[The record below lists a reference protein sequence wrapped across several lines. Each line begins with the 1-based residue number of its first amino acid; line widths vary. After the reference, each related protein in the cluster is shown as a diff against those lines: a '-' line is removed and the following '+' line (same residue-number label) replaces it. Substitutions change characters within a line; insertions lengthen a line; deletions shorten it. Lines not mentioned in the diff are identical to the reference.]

1 MRLKVQTIDYREWKD
16 SVEITNA
23 ECRVV
28 VVPAIGRIMHY
39 GFRDGENML
48 WENFALA
55 GARLPDP
62 DTASFPGSA
71 EWLNFGGDKV
81 WPMEQ
86 AQWLAVNG
94 RAWPPD
100 PWFDG
105 APHEVRLTPH
115 GCVINGP
122 VSRFNGCRSVREIGL
137 AASGT
142 ALSIRQRIEKIRP
155 VPSEAG
161 GPLRFTNWN
170 VTQIRRPERV
180 LFPAKPRDPGGSW
193 YHDYVFEGES
203 ASGCLGKRPE
213 ARGETGVFTPDPVR
227 SLKIGADTDGWLAG
241 LAGEALMVERFERV
255 PGAAYPDGGLTVAAY
270 SCPDYAELEIMSPM
284 EPLGL
289 GQSLC
294 FDIAWGLTALSASS
308 AEERLEEA
316 VGVLAGTRR
325 GA

>member
-1 MRLKVQTIDYREWKD
+1 M
-16 SVEITNA
+16 EIANP

-48 WENFALA
+48 WENPALL
-55 GARLPDP
+55 GIRPPDP
-62 DTASFPGSA
+62 GDGHLHGNAD
-71 EWLNFGGDKV
+71 WLNFGGDKV

-86 AQWLAVNG
+86 TRWPAVNG
-94 RAWPPD
+94 SAWPPD

-105 APHEVRLTPH
+105 APHGFRLTQD
-115 GCVINGP
+115 GCVITGP
-122 VSRFNGCRSVREIGL
+122 VSRFNGGRSVREIGL

-142 ALSIRQRIEKIRP
+142 VLSIRQRIEKIRP

-170 VTQIRRPERV
+170 VTQIRKPERI
-180 LFPAKPRDPGGSW
+180 LFPAAPRNPSGSW
-193 YHDYVFEGES
+193 FHDYVFEGES
-203 ASGCLGKRPE
+203 ASGCLGKRPA
-213 ARGETGVFTPDPVR
+213 ARGAMGVFTPDPVR

-241 LAGEALMVERFERV
+241 LAGETLIVERFERV
-255 PGAAYPDGGLTVAAY
+255 PDVVYPDGGLTVAAY

-284 EPLGL
+284 EPLGP
-289 GQSLC
+289 GQSLS
-294 FDIAWGLTALSASS
+294 FDIAWELAALSAPSG
-308 AEERLEEA
+308 EERLDEA
-316 VGVLAGTRR
+316 AGILSRMRT